1 MVSTLS
7 LPVMYLILCNNKF
20 VFLTP
25 IRQGNIYIMHQM
37 MQYGADLRLIDLQG
51 KTSMHHAVTGGNMW
65 VKGTARHN
73 KFFFF
78 FFLGLAFVWLHS
90 HKYIWSWLSFPV
102 LQCTICG
109 RQECFASQTQTCTE
123 CHRFTWRHPQAT
135 QRWSGICSD
144 TRCDSLRSLTFLK
157 F

>member
-1 MVSTLS
+1 MTNVMVSTLS

-73 KFFFF
+73 KFFFVF
-78 FFLGLAFVWLHS
+78 FGS
-90 HKYIWSWLSFPV
+90 
-102 LQCTICG
+102 CICL
-109 RQECFASQTQTCTE
+109 
-123 CHRFTWRHPQAT
+123 AT
-135 QRWSGICSD
+135 QSQIYLILVVFPSVAVHYLWETGMFRFSD
-144 TRCDSLRSLTFLK
+144 TDMYRVSPLHLAASTGNTEMVRYLLRHQVW
-157 F
+157 